1 VNGGV
6 ILVRDLVQAA
16 EVANAYA
23 PEHMQIAVR
32 DEDAMLALLTNAG
45 EILVGQWTPVSAANF
60 IIGCPASL
68 PTSGFAAVS
77 GGITADAFRKRT
89 AVARADQRS
98 LDPDGRVHH
107 GVHPARGVPRPRGRR
122 AHPGAVTGSPPSA
135 RIRALVQAGAI
146 RRAADAAAD
155 LITEAFGRPVAAV
168 ELTLDEYSLNSVS
181 GRVRFTDGHLEFFK
195 FHSEEGEEAHV
206 TEYYRAQLL
215 ADAGLPVELPLR
227 VAGQPGRQI
236 ALYELRTEPRM
247 ADVCADL
254 ERGDGQLPAG
264 IATARRAL
272 DQVTG
277 EVAVRTLR
285 PAAARSS
292 PAIHQLFWRRLTDAG
307 RFPGGRY
314 QAWYRGDP
322 AYAGLADSRFVINGV
337 EYAGTLSEIA
347 ATAARLLDPA
357 VLAASP
363 VVTAHGD
370 DHQGNVWVLTRPG
383 GPELRLFDPAFAGSD
398 IPALLAPVK
407 ATFHNVFAHPFWLYH
422 PEEAA
427 GRVSPEVSIRGGVIE
442 VNDKAGLSPLRQE
455 IADSIAGLVWAPLLR
470 ELARRG
476 ELPPDWRATVRAA
489 LACCPLLVTN
499 LMAPGRPGPVRY
511 LGLART
517 VMAGSEPVNGEDPV
531 SRLLDAVSPA

>member
-1 VNGGV
+1 
-6 ILVRDLVQAA
+6 
-16 EVANAYA
+16 
-23 PEHMQIAVR
+23 M
-32 DEDAMLALLTNAG
+32 
-45 EILVGQWTPVSAANF
+45 
-60 IIGCPASL
+60 
-68 PTSGFAAVS
+68 
-77 GGITADAFRKRT
+77 
-89 AVARADQRS
+89 
-98 LDPDGRVHH
+98 
-107 GVHPARGVPRPRGRR
+107 
-122 AHPGAVTGSPPSA
+122 TGSPPSA
-135 RIRALVQAGAI
+135 RIRALVQVGAVGP
-146 RRAADAAAD
+146 AADAAAG
-155 LITEAFGRPVAAV
+155 LITEAFGRPVATV

-206 TEYYRAQLL
+206 TEYYRAQVL

-227 VAGQPGRQI
+227 VAGEPGRQI

-247 ADVCADL
+247 ADVCAGL
-254 ERGDGQLPAG
+254 ERGDGKLPAG
-264 IATARRAL
+264 LAAARRVL

-285 PAAARSS
+285 PGTAGPS
-292 PAIHQLFWRRLTDAG
+292 PAIHQLFWRRLTDAAG

-314 QAWYRGDP
+314 RAWYCDDP
-322 AYAGLADSRFVINGV
+322 AYAGLADRRFVINGV
-337 EYAGTLSEIA
+337 EYAGTLGEIA
-347 ATAARLLDPA
+347 AAAARLLDPA
-357 VLAASP
+357 VLAVGP

-370 DHQGNVWVLTRPG
+370 DHQGNVWVLSRPG

-398 IPALLAPVK
+398 LPALLAPVK

-422 PEEAA
+422 PREAA
-427 GRVSPEVSIRGGVIE
+427 GRVSVEVGIGDGVIE
-442 VNDKAGLSPLRQE
+442 VSDDAGLPPLRQE

-499 LMAPGRPGPVRY
+499 LLAPERPEPIRY

-517 VMAGSEPVNGEDPV
+517 VMAGSEPVNGDDPV
-531 SRLLDAVSPA
+531 SRFLDAVSPA